1 MLQFS
6 NYLWPS
12 ARGLYFVGIYGIKN
26 TYIIFF
32 FFFNIFLIIISCAP
46 VTRHLQVLF
55 GFIGK

>member
-6 NYLWPS
+6 SYLWPKT
-12 ARGLYFVGIYGIKN
+12 RGLYFVGIYGIKN

-32 FFFNIFLIIISCAP
+32 NISLIIIRCAP
-46 VTRHLQVLF
+46 VTRHLQVLS

>member
-6 NYLWPS
+6 SYLWPKT
-12 ARGLYFVGIYGIKN
+12 RGLYFVGIYGIKN

-32 FFFNIFLIIISCAP
+32 FNIFLIIIRCAP
-46 VTRHLQVLF
+46 VTRHLQVLS